1 VVTDEDRDQ
10 RARRILDEA
19 RALLERRVEPYVPPP
34 LTAAISLGLGAA
46 GQQTIVPDPV
56 EPVWQDVAAVT
67 HKTRRSA
74 SRMW

>member
-34 LTAAISLGLGAA
+34 LTAAISLRARAMVSVL
-46 GQQTIVPDPV
+46 VPL
-56 EPVWQDVAAVT
+56 
-67 HKTRRSA
+67 A
-74 SRMW
+74 SRP